1 MAPTTLLIVLLL
13 VTMSLGA
20 VGAWAL
26 ARKLRRL
33 RSMVRRQERHVWET
47 HNVFRVLE
55 GGAPLPL
62 PGGWA
67 ASTDL
72 LGELIRAIAARRPQR
87 LVELG
92 SGVSTLVIAAAL
104 RNNGAGRL
112 ISIDAEEAFAA
123 QTREQLQRQDLG
135 DWVELRIAALTEMKC
150 EGIARPWYDTRML
163 SDLTDVDLL
172 LIDGPPTALRA
183 DMRYPSLPFFW
194 SRLAPGAIVLLDD
207 AARPAERAM
216 AAAWER
222 QFPAAS
228 YEYLHLE
235 KGALRITRSG

>member
-112 ISIDAEEAFAA
+112 ISVDAEEAYAA

-172 LIDGPPTALRA
+172 LIDGPPTARRA

>member
-112 ISIDAEEAFAA
+112 ISSSCSARTLA
-123 QTREQLQRQDLG
+123 TG
-135 DWVELRIAALTEMKC
+135 SSCELR
-150 EGIARPWYDTRML
+150 R
-163 SDLTDVDLL
+163 
-172 LIDGPPTALRA
+172 
-183 DMRYPSLPFFW
+183 
-194 SRLAPGAIVLLDD
+194 
-207 AARPAERAM
+207 
-216 AAAWER
+216 
-222 QFPAAS
+222 
-228 YEYLHLE
+228 
-235 KGALRITRSG
+235 